1 MMTLRIHD
9 TGGEAMAR
17 LIVSWLMIHS
27 WAGWSGWDARRRLE
41 FQTDNRRN
49 VWLSP
54 YSVFDRSLSLLSAKI
69 FVQECKPSFW
79 VLSTSNFVFCLRMML
94 SLTYHQLSLYP
105 VRLSF
110 DRDGSRLK
118 LQKPSLWGWRERNP
132 AIYNGMKLFCYQI
145 MRVVSPVLA
154 MIDGWLVIS
163 TDKYSQDTRTLRR
176 PSPTQGG
183 SEYPSWRME
192 TRTLCQVVAWD
203 NGLCL
208 FFQLSE
214 FNNTGGILKLFHFP
228 LNRKRT
234 PFLRKY

>member
-1 MMTLRIHD
+1 
-9 TGGEAMAR
+9 
-17 LIVSWLMIHS
+17 
-27 WAGWSGWDARRRLE
+27 
-41 FQTDNRRN
+41 
-49 VWLSP
+49 
-54 YSVFDRSLSLLSAKI
+54 
-69 FVQECKPSFW
+69 
-79 VLSTSNFVFCLRMML
+79 ML

-118 LQKPSLWGWRERNP
+118 LQKPSQWGWRERNP

-163 TDKYSQDTRTLRR
+163 TDKYSQDTRTLRSEAQSNTR
-176 PSPTQGG
+176 RI

-192 TRTLCQVVAWD
+192 ARTLCQVVAWD
-203 NGLCL
+203 NGLCW

-214 FNNTGGILKLFHFP
+214 FNNTGGILKLFHSL
-228 LNRKRT
+228 LNTKRT
-234 PFLRKY
+234 PFLRKYYSKRKGAFFFQPVRAHLFREDITWQGYGRKEISLGFSKSIDW

>member
-1 MMTLRIHD
+1 MAFTTL
-9 TGGEAMAR
+9 A
-17 LIVSWLMIHS
+17 
-27 WAGWSGWDARRRLE
+27 
-41 FQTDNRRN
+41 
-49 VWLSP
+49 VWPLA
-54 YSVFDRSLSLLSAKI
+54 LLSAKI

-118 LQKPSLWGWRERNP
+118 LQKPSQWGWRERNP

-163 TDKYSQDTRTLRR
+163 TDKYSQDTRTLRSEAQSR
-176 PSPTQGG
+176 TRGSLNTPADARRHGHSVRWSPGIMASVG
-183 SEYPSWRME
+183 
-192 TRTLCQVVAWD
+192 
-203 NGLCL
+203 
-208 FFQLSE
+208 FFNCPNSIIRVE
-214 FNNTGGILKLFHFP
+214 S
-228 LNRKRT
+228 
-234 PFLRKY
+234 

>member
-1 MMTLRIHD
+1 
-9 TGGEAMAR
+9 MAFTI
-17 LIVSWLMIHS
+17 L
-27 WAGWSGWDARRRLE
+27 A
-41 FQTDNRRN
+41 
-49 VWLSP
+49 VWPLA
-54 YSVFDRSLSLLSAKI
+54 LLSAKI

-118 LQKPSLWGWRERNP
+118 LQKPSQWGWRERNP

-163 TDKYSQDTRTLRR
+163 SDKYSQDTWTQRREAQVRTRR
-176 PSPTQGG
+176 I

-192 TRTLCQVVAWD
+192 ARTLCQVVAWD
-203 NGLCL
+203 NGLCW
-208 FFQLSE
+208 FFQLSD

-228 LNRKRT
+228 LKRKRT
-234 PFLRKY
+234 HFLRKY